1 MDIMNIRKRE
11 FPITESKVFLN
22 HAAVSPIPARSAEA
36 IKRFVED
43 KVKAQLTRDSDNL
56 EYWWNKIINA
66 KKLFSMLIG
75 AKENEIAFIP
85 NTTFGLNLI
94 AQMIPYKADSNVVTN
109 TLEYISNVIVWLKL
123 REKGI
128 EVRIVKDIDG
138 KISIDSLEK
147 NIDNATAVVAIGQV
161 CWYNG
166 FRHDLKAISEIAHER
181 GSLLAVDGIQA
192 VGNMKINV
200 EKDEIDFLSAGSY
213 KWLLGPSGA
222 GFLYIREELIDE
234 LNPPILSEES
244 IDPEAYRKC
253 LYEEFALF
261 DLKYS
266 AGIGKYQVTHVND
279 LAYVGVEESM
289 RLILDFGIENIEE
302 RIKLLDDYLID
313 RLLECG
319 CKLQTPLGENEHHA
333 IVNFKVKDID
343 RLLDF
348 LSKNGIIVS
357 KRVGGIRVSP
367 HFYNT
372 EEEID
377 RFIDALK
384 MAYA

>member
-1 MDIMNIRKRE
+1 MDIRKRE

-36 IKRFVED
+36 IKGFMED
-43 KVKAQLTRDSDNL
+43 KVKAQSTHNSDNL
-56 EYWWNKIINA
+56 GYWWNKIVNT

-75 AKENEIAFIP
+75 AKESEIAFIP
-85 NTTFGLNLI
+85 NTTFGLNLV
-94 AQMIPYKADSNVVTN
+94 AQMIPYKANSNVVTN

-123 REKGI
+123 RERGVK
-128 EVRIVKDIDG
+128 VRIVEDIDG
-138 KISIDSLEK
+138 RISIDSLEK
-147 NIDNATAVVAIGQV
+147 SIDDMTAVVAIGQV

-181 GSLLAVDGIQA
+181 GSFLVVDGIQA
-192 VGNMKINV
+192 VGNMKIDV
-200 EKDEIDFLSAGSY
+200 EKDGIDFLSSGSY

-222 GFLYIREELIDE
+222 GFLYIREELIDD
-234 LNPPILSEES
+234 LNPPILGEES
-244 IDPEAYRKC
+244 IDPEVSRKC
-253 LYEEFALF
+253 LYEKFDLF

-266 AGIGKYQVTHVND
+266 AGIGKFQVTHIND

-302 RIKLLDDYLID
+302 RIKSLNNYLID

-319 CKLQTPLGENEHHA
+319 YKLQTPLGEGEHHA
-333 IVNFKVKDID
+333 IVNFKVKDTD
-343 RLLDF
+343 RLLEI
-348 LSKNGIIVS
+348 LSKNGIVVS

-377 RFIDALK
+377 RFISALK